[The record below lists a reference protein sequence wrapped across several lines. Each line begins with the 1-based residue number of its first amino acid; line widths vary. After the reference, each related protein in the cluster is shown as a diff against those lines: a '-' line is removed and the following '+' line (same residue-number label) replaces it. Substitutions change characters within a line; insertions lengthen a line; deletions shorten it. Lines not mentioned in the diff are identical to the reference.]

1 MRWYKA
7 AQSYNERLQKFK
19 ADLPS
24 NIAVRTQIQSSL
36 ESLHKRLMNEK
47 QKLNEEE
54 EKYRKMKNNEQRKRE
69 QREEQKQE
77 LEVYTNSFEWTSLMG
92 QRVRN
97 SAPNSELAANDI
109 YQKNCRIEQFC
120 KTKDVISSYIPLTSK
135 SSTRITRSNTGFA
148 GIDRMWGPRSESHE
162 YCFTRKQRLEKYK
175 RLETGLN
182 WKSRIIA
189 MQCKSVGLGIKK
201 YQIFSLF
208 KFLSF
213 VLSFK
218 LFEFDFVITI

>member
-24 NIAVRTQIQSSL
+24 NIAVRAQMQSGL

-54 EKYRKMKNNEQRKRE
+54 ERYRKMKNNEQRKRE

-97 SAPNSELAANDI
+97 SAPDSELAANDI
-109 YQKNCRIEQFC
+109 NLKNCKIG
-120 KTKDVISSYIPLTSK
+120 YIPQTTK

-148 GIDRMWGPRSESHE
+148 GIDKMWGPRSESHE

-201 YQIFSLF
+201 YRIFSLLKLNLSLVLF
-208 KFLSF
+208 FLCYR
-213 VLSFK
+213 
-218 LFEFDFVITI
+218 LFEFDFVLSI